1 MLKTCQYGD
10 CLEEI
15 GEKGVIVT
23 LKTPTFDEEKRAGYC
38 CASHAAS
45 ALMRLSMDRKE
56 PATLDVA
63 LAYCEAE
70 YEAKMHRRQPEHDRY
85 LDSLDVLRS
94 RCVRADAV
102 RRGWRCA

>member
-45 ALMRLSMDRKE
+45 ALIRLSMDRKE

-63 LAYCEAE
+63 LAYA
-70 YEAKMHRRQPEHDRY
+70 RQNTRPRWIAGN
-85 LDSLDVLRS
+85 RS
-94 RCVRADAV
+94 TIGISTA
-102 RRGWRCA
+102 

>member
-23 LKTPTFDEEKRAGYC
+23 LKTPTFDEERRAGYC

-45 ALMRLSMDRKE
+45 ALVRLSMDRKE

-63 LAYCEAE
+63 LAYYEAE
-70 YEAKMHRRQPEHDRY
+70 CEAKMHRRQLEDDRC

-94 RCVRADAV
+94 RYVRAEAV